1 MVMMVLVWA
10 FFCYRKEKVML
21 IQILVRKEQ
30 GISFGVSL
38 PATRYVSDVC

>member
-10 FFCYRKEKVML
+10 FFATEKVML